1 MALWPGVSR
10 SLVTILAATAVG
22 LTLTAAVEFS
32 FLLGFVTLGGATL
45 YETMSS
51 GSDMLAVYGPVTPA
65 LGLLV
70 AFAASVVAMR
80 WMIAYLNRHG
90 LSLFGWYRIGVAV
103 VVAALLAMGV
113 I

>member
-1 MALWPGVSR
+1 MSR
-10 SLVTILAATAVG
+10 SLITILAATAVG
-22 LTLTAAVEFS
+22 LALTAAVEFS

-51 GSDMLAVYGPVTPA
+51 GGDMLAAYGPVTPV

-70 AFAASVVAMR
+70 AYAAAVVAMR
-80 WMIAYLNRHG
+80 WMITYLNRHG
-90 LSLFGWYRIGVAV
+90 LGIFGWYRIGIAV
-103 VVAALLAMGV
+103 VVAALLAVGV